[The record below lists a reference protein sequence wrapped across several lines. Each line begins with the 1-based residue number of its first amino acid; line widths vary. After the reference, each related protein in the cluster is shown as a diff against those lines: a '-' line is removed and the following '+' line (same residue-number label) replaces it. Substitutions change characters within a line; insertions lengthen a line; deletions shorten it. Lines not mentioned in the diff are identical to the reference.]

1 MRREDR
7 SKHMMAFSGMLI
19 GAAWTLGVIAA
30 PPALA
35 ESSLVIRDFVMT
47 HGVYEREPVGTTDS
61 FNSDDGKAYAFVRI
75 NNEGAPTRVS
85 FIWQYGNETHAT
97 INQTVG
103 SSAGWR
109 TWSSV
114 NLKPGNWHVQVVS
127 EDGEVLAQR
136 DFSVGDQAV
145 QPASTATSK
154 DTMEQDGSLA
164 PVEQPDANYGGWT
177 GKSDG

>member
-7 SKHMMAFSGMLI
+7 SKHMMAFSGVLI
-19 GAAWTLGVIAA
+19 GAAWTLGIIAA

-61 FNSDDGKAYAFVRI
+61 YTNDDGQAFAFVRI
-75 NNEGAPTRVS
+75 NNEGDPTRVS
-85 FIWQYGNETHAT
+85 FIWQYGDETHAT

-103 SSAGWR
+103 TSAGWR

-114 NLKPGNWHVQVVS
+114 NLKPGTWHVKVVS
-127 EDGEVLAQR
+127 ADGVTLAQR
-136 DFSVGDQAV
+136 DFTVGDQPV
-145 QPASTATSK
+145 PPSSTATSTG
-154 DTMEQDGSLA
+154 TMEQEGSLA
-164 PVEQPDANYGGWT
+164 PVEKPDANYGGWT